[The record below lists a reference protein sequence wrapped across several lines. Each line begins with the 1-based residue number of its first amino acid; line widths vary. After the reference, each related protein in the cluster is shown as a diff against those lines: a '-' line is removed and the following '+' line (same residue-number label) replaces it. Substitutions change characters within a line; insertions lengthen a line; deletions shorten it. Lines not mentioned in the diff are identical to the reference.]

1 MVQGLSLVSEPTR
14 RTPRQTPPMTPE
26 RLEQSGLNYLARFAA
41 SAAHLRRVLMRRV
54 RLSEAVHATDTGLL
68 AQAITALI
76 ERWIA
81 AGLLNDG
88 GYAEAKAASLHRRGL
103 PRNRIRAK
111 LQEKGIAAPVID
123 SVLGDGAEIGSD
135 LAAAAAFA
143 RRRRLGPYR
152 RSDSRTSFLQK
163 DLGSL
168 ARAGFDRRVAEMV
181 LGAENPEA
189 LTALLDAD

>member
-1 MVQGLSLVSEPTR
+1 MSDRARST
-14 RTPRQTPPMTPE
+14 TPRQAPPLTPA
-26 RLEQSGLNYLARFAA
+26 RLEQAGLNYLARFAA

-54 RLSEAVHATDTGLL
+54 RLSEVNHGTDSAIL
-68 AQAITALI
+68 AQAVSTLI

-81 AGLLNDG
+81 AGLLDDG

-103 PRNRIRAK
+103 PRSRIRAK

-123 SVLGDGAEIGSD
+123 TVLGETTEIGSD
-135 LAAAAAFA
+135 LAAAAALA

-152 RSDSRTSFLQK
+152 LPELRAAMFQK

-168 ARAGFDRRVAEMV
+168 ARAGFDRRTAEAV
-181 LGAENPEA
+181 LRAEDPETLA
-189 LTALLDAD
+189 ALLGGD